1 MGNAK
6 IQLEQYGC
14 QGLTPN
20 QMIIHASD
28 IMLRT
33 NSQNNEGPLLVL
45 YHQNQGNT
53 CYKAHLIV
61 RNNQGLVEVIFTT
74 QWKIKIEAPAKQ
86 YKFLF

>member
-53 CYKAHLIV
+53 CYKAHLIP
-61 RNNQGLVEVIFTT
+61 
-74 QWKIKIEAPAKQ
+74 IEFNKQ
-86 YKFLF
+86 VFVTNIGKQLKSCL